1 MTDRDTKRDQWREA
15 LDAVTM
21 MFVEERFAGYDGEFL
36 QMPPRNVVPK
46 PLQRPH
52 PPLWVACSRRET
64 IHLAATKGIG
74 ALSFSF
80 IEPGEA
86 KSWVDDYYAT
96 IASEACV
103 PGGFSVNPQ
112 VACVVPMMCHPDEA
126 TAIDCGLDGG
136 HFVGYSAHRSYI

>member
-1 MTDRDTKRDQWREA
+1 
-15 LDAVTM
+15 
-21 MFVEERFAGYDGEFL
+21 MFVEEPFAGCEGRYL

-80 IEPGEA
+80 IEPADA
-86 KSWVDDYYAT
+86 KGWVDDYYDS
-96 IASEACV
+96 IARDSRVA
-103 PGGFSVNPQ
+103 GGFSVNPTLP
-112 VACVVPMMCHPDEA
+112 VVLPNKVH
-126 TAIDCGLDGG
+126 
-136 HFVGYSAHRSYI
+136 